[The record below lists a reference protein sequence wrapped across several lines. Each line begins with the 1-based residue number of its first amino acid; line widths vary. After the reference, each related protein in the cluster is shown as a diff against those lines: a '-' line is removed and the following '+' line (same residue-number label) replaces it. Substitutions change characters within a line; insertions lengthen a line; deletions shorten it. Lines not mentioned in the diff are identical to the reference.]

1 MEHLARA
8 ILAGL
13 TAPRP
18 ACEDQLGA
26 QAGGSAMIR
35 LVVFDWGD
43 TVMKDFRDQKGPMAD
58 WPRVEA
64 IPGVRDALRAL
75 SPRYRLALATN
86 AADSGEKRV
95 REALARL
102 DLEQFFE
109 QILTAR
115 ELGVAK
121 PTPEFFRAVLERCAC
136 PAHEAVMVGDSFASD
151 VAGARAVGMKAIW
164 LNPRKLA
171 AEGPADAV
179 ITAMADLAQAIER
192 LA

>member
-1 MEHLARA
+1 
-8 ILAGL
+8 
-13 TAPRP
+13 
-18 ACEDQLGA
+18 
-26 QAGGSAMIR
+26 MIR

-43 TVMKDFRDQKGPMAD
+43 TVMKDFRDQQGPMAD

-64 IPGVRDALRAL
+64 VPGVREALRTLA
-75 SPRYRLALATN
+75 PRWRLALATN

-121 PTPEFFRAVLERCAC
+121 PAPEFFRAVLERCAC
-136 PAHEAVMVGDSFASD
+136 PAQEAVMVGDSFASD
-151 VAGARAVGMKAIW
+151 VAGARAVGMKGIW
-164 LNPRKLA
+164 LNPHKLP

-179 ITAMADLAQAIER
+179 IAGMADLAQAIER
-192 LA
+192 LG